1 MFTVENGGMPFHKQ
15 SYKFGNL
22 IIQFKIKFPNQV
34 DAKTMNLITEA
45 FGDSKQGG
53 KSGKNASKKEEN
65 KDEVAETCML

>member
-1 MFTVENGGMPFHKQ
+1 MPFHKQ